1 MNPTALRFIREYEH
15 EVYEGAKYARQYGDL
30 QRLYDASSDEFFIE
44 EINDASSDEFFI
56 EEINDAYEEFK
67 RSLV

>member
-15 EVYEGAKYARQYGDL
+15 GVYEGAKYARQYGDL

-44 EINDASSDEFFI
+44 EINDA
-56 EEINDAYEEFK
+56 YEEFK

>member
-30 QRLYDASSDEFFIE
+30 QRLYDASSD
-44 EINDASSDEFFI
+44 DSSL
-56 EEINDAYEEFK
+56 K
-67 RSLV
+67 KSTMLMKSLRGAWYD

>member
-30 QRLYDASSDEFFIE
+30 QRLYE
-44 EINDASSDEFFI
+44 ASSDEFFI

>member
-15 EVYEGAKYARQYGDL
+15 EVYEGAKYARQYGDP
-30 QRLYDASSDEFFIE
+30 QRLY
-44 EINDASSDEFFI
+44 DASSDEFFI